1 MSYAGPAARSKRAS
15 TIEPIRAETGSR
27 SGVGRR
33 GAYAPRGASSNKSSA
48 YFAAGIAV
56 GIAVGAGVAL
66 LFAPH
71 SGADTRHLLARRGR
85 RLGRRGRDAWGDLA
99 YELKSAA
106 KRRRKAWRDRRERRR
121 EERDERD
128 ERED

>member
-1 MSYAGPAARSKRAS
+1 MSYAGPAARSKRAA

-27 SGVGRR
+27 SGVARR
-33 GAYAPRGASSNKSSA
+33 NPVAPRGMPSRNSSA
-48 YFAAGIAV
+48 IFAAGIAV

-71 SGADTRHLLARRGR
+71 SGADTRRLIARRGR

-106 KRRRKAWRDRRERRR
+106 RRKRKAWRERREQRR
-121 EERDERD
+121 ET
-128 ERED
+128 REED

>member
-1 MSYAGPAARSKRAS
+1 MSYAGPAVRSKRSA
-15 TIEPIRAETGSR
+15 TIQAIGAESSSR

-33 GAYAPRGASSNKSSA
+33 HPAAPRGMSSRNSPA
-48 YFAAGIAV
+48 IFAAGIAV

-71 SGADTRHLLARRGR
+71 TGADTRRLIARRGR
-85 RLGRRGRDAWGDLA
+85 RLGRRGRDAWDDLA

-106 KRRRKAWRDRRERRR
+106 KRRRKAWRERRERRR
-121 EERDERD
+121 EESQDEG
-128 ERED
+128 

>member
-15 TIEPIRAETGSR
+15 SIEPLRAETSSR

-33 GAYAPRGASSNKSSA
+33 NALAPRGMSSKKSTA
-48 YFAAGIAV
+48 VFAAGVAI
-56 GIAVGAGVAL
+56 GIAVGAGAAL

-71 SGADTRHLLARRGR
+71 SGEDTRRLSARRGR
-85 RLGRRGRDAWGDLA
+85 RLGQRSRDAWGDLA

-106 KRRRKAWRDRRERRR
+106 KRRRKAWRERRERRHD
-121 EERDERD
+121 EEQA
-128 ERED
+128 

>member
-1 MSYAGPAARSKRAS
+1 MSYAGPAGRAKRAS
-15 TIEPIRAETGSR
+15 TIEPLRVESGSR

-33 GAYAPRGASSNKSSA
+33 GGYAPRGASSSRSTT

-85 RLGRRGRDAWGDLA
+85 RLGRRGRDAWDDLA

-121 EERDERD
+121 EERDQQD
-128 ERED
+128 A

>member
-15 TIEPIRAETGSR
+15 TIEPIRVEAGSR

-33 GAYAPRGASSNKSSA
+33 SAYAPRGASSSKSTTF
-48 YFAAGIAV
+48 FAAGIAV

-71 SGADTRHLLARRGR
+71 SGADTRRLIARRGR

-106 KRRRKAWRDRRERRR
+106 KRRRKAWRERREHRR
-121 EERDERD
+121 EEREERD
-128 ERED
+128 QDG

>member
-56 GIAVGAGVAL
+56 GAGVAL

-71 SGADTRHLLARRGR
+71 SGADTRHLLARRGH
-85 RLGRRGRDAWGDLA
+85 RLGRRGRDAWDDLA

-121 EERDERD
+121 EERDQQD
-128 ERED
+128 A

>member
-1 MSYAGPAARSKRAS
+1 MSYAGPAARSKRAA
-15 TIEPIRAETGSR
+15 TIEPIRAESGSR
-27 SGVGRR
+27 SGVARR
-33 GAYAPRGASSNKSSA
+33 NPAAPRGMPSRNSPAI
-48 YFAAGIAV
+48 FAAGIAV

-66 LFAPH
+66 LFAPQ
-71 SGADTRHLLARRGR
+71 SGADTRRLIARRGR

-121 EERDERD
+121 EEAPES
-128 ERED
+128 

>member
-1 MSYAGPAARSKRAS
+1 MPSRNSPA
-15 TIEPIRAETGSR
+15 I
-27 SGVGRR
+27 
-33 GAYAPRGASSNKSSA
+33 
-48 YFAAGIAV
+48 FAAGIAV

-66 LFAPH
+66 LFAPQ
-71 SGADTRHLLARRGR
+71 SGADTRRLIARRGR

-121 EERDERD
+121 EEAPES
-128 ERED
+128 

>member
-1 MSYAGPAARSKRAS
+1 MSYAGPAGRTKRAS
-15 TIEPIRAETGSR
+15 TIEPLRVESGSR

-33 GAYAPRGASSNKSSA
+33 GGYAPRGASSNRSSA

-56 GIAVGAGVAL
+56 GIAVGAGVAI
-66 LFAPH
+66 LFAPQ
-71 SGADTRHLLARRGR
+71 SGADTRRQIARRGR
-85 RLGRRGRDAWGDLA
+85 RIGRRGRDAWGDLA

>member
-1 MSYAGPAARSKRAS
+1 MSYAGPAAHGKRTS
-15 TIEPIRAETGSR
+15 TVQPLRAETSSR

-33 GAYAPRGASSNKSSA
+33 GGFAPRTMLSKNSTAV
-48 YFAAGIAV
+48 FAAGMAL

-71 SGADTRHLLARRGR
+71 SGADTRQLIARRGR

-106 KRRRKAWRDRRERRR
+106 KRRRKAWRERRERRD
-121 EERDERD
+121 EERA
-128 ERED
+128 